1 MPIEWAGFKVSGRAA
16 AVVPYVCRAVEGSGC
31 DPET

>member
-16 AVVPYVCRAVEGSGC
+16 AVVPYAAR
-31 DPET
+31 